1 MKITGVRARA
11 LKWSRRPATLQ
22 SHLVSPTSAF
32 DDHESRGTSWWG
44 PVSLVVVEVFTDDG
58 VTGIGS
64 AGGFTGVPK
73 TVIDQHLTHLV
84 VGEDP
89 FNTELLWHKMYRST
103 ARFGRKGAVVSAISA
118 IDIALWDIIGKALGQ
133 PVYNLLGGRTKE
145 RIPVYASRLYA
156 LEDLDALQE
165 EARGYVRQGFRAMKQ
180 RFGFGPK
187 DGIRGMKRNVE
198 LVRRVREAIGDEVD
212 LMADA
217 YMGWNV
223 AYTLEMA
230 GRLREFDLRWIEE
243 PLMPD
248 ELDGYSRLVRESPI
262 RISMGEHEYT
272 RYGFKELID
281 RRCAD
286 ILQPDTN
293 RVGGITE
300 ARKIYALAAAADIP
314 VVPHSNEAHNLHL
327 ITANFGSPI
336 AEYFP
341 RTDPDT
347 GNELFWRVF
356 RGEPVARDGFIEPS
370 RAPGL
375 GVEIDEEQIGQLLY
389 EEGEQ

>member
-1 MKITGVRARA
+1 M
-11 LKWSRRPATLQ
+11 
-22 SHLVSPTSAF
+22 
-32 DDHESRGTSWWG
+32 
-44 PVSLVVVEVFTDDG
+44 
-58 VTGIGS
+58 
-64 AGGFTGVPK
+64 
-73 TVIDQHLTHLV
+73 
-84 VGEDP
+84 
-89 FNTELLWHKMYRST
+89 
-103 ARFGRKGAVVSAISA
+103 
-118 IDIALWDIIGKALGQ
+118 
-133 PVYNLLGGRTKE
+133 
-145 RIPVYASRLYA
+145 
-156 LEDLDALQE
+156 QE
-165 EARGYVRQGFRAMKQ
+165 EAQGYVRQGFRALKQ

-187 DGIRGMKRNVE
+187 DGIAGMKRNVE

-223 AYTLEMA
+223 AYTLDMA
-230 GRLREFDLRWIEE
+230 KRLTEFDLRWIEE

-262 RISMGEHEYT
+262 PISMGEHEYT

-314 VVPHSNEAHNLHL
+314 VVPHSNEAHNIHL

-341 RTDPDT
+341 RVEPDT

-356 RGEPVARDGFIEPS
+356 RGEPEAHNGYIDPPS
-370 RAPGL
+370 APGL
-375 GVEIDEEQIGQLLY
+375 WLGY
-389 EEGEQ
+389 

>member
-1 MKITGVRARA
+1 MKITGVRTRA
-11 LKWSRRPATLQ
+11 LKWSRQPATLK
-22 SHLVSPTSAF
+22 SNLVSPTTIF
-32 DDHESRGTSWWG
+32 PDHELRGTEWWG
-44 PVSLVVVEVFTDDG
+44 PVSLVLVEVFTDTG
-58 VTGIGS
+58 ITGIGS

-73 TVIDQHLTHLV
+73 TVIDQHLAMMI

-103 ARFGRKGAVVSAISA
+103 VRFGRKGAVVAAISA
-118 IDIALWDIIGKALGQ
+118 IDIALWDIVGKSLGQ
-133 PVYNLLGGRTKE
+133 PIYNLLGGKTKE

-165 EARGYVRQGFRAMKQ
+165 EARGWVRQGFRALKQ
-180 RFGFGPK
+180 RFGFGPQH
-187 DGIRGMKRNVE
+187 GTAGMKRNVE
-198 LVRRVREAIGDEVD
+198 LVRRVRAAIGDEID

-230 GRLREFDLRWIEE
+230 KRLREFDLRWIEE

-248 ELDGYSRLVRESPI
+248 ELDGYSKLVRESPI
-262 RISMGEHEYT
+262 LISMGEHEYT

-281 RRCAD
+281 RRCAN

-300 ARKIYALAAAADIP
+300 ARKVYALAAAADIP

-327 ITANFGSPI
+327 IAANFGSPI

-341 RTDPDT
+341 RVEPDT

-356 RGEPVARDGFIEPS
+356 KGEPEARDGFIEPPS
-370 RAPGL
+370 GPGL
-375 GVEIDEEQIGQLLY
+375 GVELDEAEISNLLY
-389 EEGEQ
+389 EGA

>member
-1 MKITGVRARA
+1 
-11 LKWSRRPATLQ
+11 
-22 SHLVSPTSAF
+22 
-32 DDHESRGTSWWG
+32 
-44 PVSLVVVEVFTDDG
+44 VEVLTDEG
-58 VTGIGS
+58 ITGIGS
-64 AGGFTGVPK
+64 AGTFTGVPK
-73 TVIDQHLTHLV
+73 AVIAQHLKQLV

-103 ARFGRKGAVVSAISA
+103 VRFGRKGATVSALSA
-118 IDIALWDIIGKALGQ
+118 IDVALWDIIGKALQQ
-133 PVYNLLGGRTKE
+133 PVYNLLGGKTKE

-165 EARGYVRQGFRAMKQ
+165 EAREWVRQGFRALKQ
-180 RFGFGPK
+180 RFGFGPEH
-187 DGIRGMKRNVE
+187 GTRGVKRNVE
-198 LVRRVREAIGDEVD
+198 LVRRVREAVGDEVD

-230 GRLREFDLRWIEE
+230 RRLQEYDLKWIEE

-248 ELDGYSRLVRESPI
+248 ELDGYSWLVRESPVP
-262 RISMGEHEYT
+262 ISMGEHEYT

-281 RRCAD
+281 RRCAN

-293 RVGGITE
+293 RAGGITE
-300 ARKIYALAAAADIP
+300 ARKIYALAAAAEIP

-327 ITANFGSPI
+327 IASSFNSPI

-341 RTDPDT
+341 PVEPDT

-356 RGEPVARDGFIEPS
+356 VGEPKAVDGYIQPPD
-370 RAPGL
+370 RPGL
-375 GVEIDEEQIGQLLY
+375 GIELNEDVVRELEW
-389 EEGEQ
+389 EGD